1 MTLAINPKL
10 AILNQFDGIWSN
22 KKNMKIEDVSEPVG
36 TYVSDL
42 HDHKSATKS
51 RTWGLNSAERYGGI
65 GENNDTPI
73 ASVAPESDPNASKRA
88 RRHAWQAKYETD
100 FGLIAIERHQITN
113 EVVLAMCG
121 FCKAFGREG
130 KYQHSASDYD
140 PTDTK
145 KRRRRSL
152 TTTKFFR
159 AFRVD
164 NIRSHMQ
171 GAHPRRWAEY
181 ELLPK
186 EIPVRMRYFEVPSD
200 QIHSSN
206 ELMLQNTMSTHEPHI
221 SYEHGHFQTD
231 NLESIPG
238 ISQHEQGIH
247 KGTST
252 PSAMHPPESSLNW
265 PPTELD
271 KSCYADPTALAA
283 ALVVYHNAAGTTH
296 SSFDYEQHF
305 LDRLALN
312 HERLEFEKVKLKVD
326 TDLEKREGLLE
337 QEFVEHNAQMQ
348 SALSVYDQYPNRG
361 PVSLT
366 AALDNAFLSAPAGL
380 SSAIL

>member
-1 MTLAINPKL
+1 
-10 AILNQFDGIWSN
+10 
-22 KKNMKIEDVSEPVG
+22 MKIEDVSEPVG

-42 HDHKSATKS
+42 HDHKTTTRS
-51 RTWGLNSAERYGGI
+51 RTWELNTEERYGDTIESSDI
-65 GENNDTPI
+65 GATTV
-73 ASVAPESDPNASKRA
+73 ASETDPNASKRA
-88 RRHAWQAKYETD
+88 RRHAWQTKYETD
-100 FGLIAIERHQITN
+100 FGLIAIERHQTTN

-186 EIPVRMRYFEVPSD
+186 ETSVRLRYFEVPSD
-200 QIHSSN
+200 HIHSSN
-206 ELMLQNTMSTHEPHI
+206 ELMLQNTMSTHESQIP
-221 SYEHGHFQTD
+221 YEQSQVHAGT
-231 NLESIPG
+231 LESLSG
-238 ISQHEQGIH
+238 LSQHDQGMH
-247 KGTST
+247 RGLST
-252 PSAMHPPESSLNW
+252 PSALQPLESSPNW
-265 PPTELD
+265 PPADFE

-283 ALVVYHNAAGTTH
+283 ALVRC
-296 SSFDYEQHF
+296 SS
-305 LDRLALN
+305 N
-312 HERLEFEKVKLKVD
+312 V
-326 TDLEKREGLLE
+326 
-337 QEFVEHNAQMQ
+337 
-348 SALSVYDQYPNRG
+348 LSI
-361 PVSLT
+361 S
-366 AALDNAFLSAPAGL
+366 F
-380 SSAIL
+380 